1 VYQLSGTTVSSAR
14 EILPARPI
22 PELFEKLRGGT
33 YPWLLDSALASDC
46 GRFSFAGANP
56 YLVVRGRGSEIEAEC
71 LRAARPGLV
80 VGRRH
85 ASGDLLEAVRSLF
98 PTPPSNLEVPDLPFI
113 GGAVGYLGY
122 ELAGQFDVH
131 HFRGLDDLQLPDLY
145 LLFIDR
151 LIAYDSRDDRL
162 YACALGFADD
172 SKTAAARARGA
183 IDEICAQ
190 IDGASPPEHTVAVSR
205 PAAPFAFFDADRY
218 TKAVD
223 AAKEQIEAGEVY
235 QVCLTHRKERDC
247 TADPWA
253 LYRRLRELNPAPFAS
268 YFELPEVAIV
278 SCSPERFLAV
288 DGNRHVESRPIKGTR
303 PRGGDAVSD
312 RAYRDGLESSAKDRA
327 ENLMIVDLVRNDLG
341 RVCETGSVAV
351 PELMTIERYASVYQ
365 MVSTVC
371 GRLRDGCDVFDL
383 VRATFPPGSMTGAPK
398 IAAMRILDE
407 LEPVRR
413 GIYSGALGYFD
424 LRGGTD
430 LCVVIRTVLL
440 IDGRAY
446 LHTGGGI
453 VADSN
458 SAAEWQE
465 SMDKALL
472 LEVALE
478 DVG

>member
-1 VYQLSGTTVSSAR
+1 M
-14 EILPARPI
+14 
-22 PELFEKLRGGT
+22 
-33 YPWLLDSALASDC
+33 
-46 GRFSFAGANP
+46 
-56 YLVVRGRGSEIEAEC
+56 
-71 LRAARPGLV
+71 
-80 VGRRH
+80 
-85 ASGDLLEAVRSLF
+85 
-98 PTPPSNLEVPDLPFI
+98 
-113 GGAVGYLGY
+113 
-122 ELAGQFDVH
+122 
-131 HFRGLDDLQLPDLY
+131 
-145 LLFIDR
+145 
-151 LIAYDSRDDRL
+151 
-162 YACALGFADD
+162 
-172 SKTAAARARGA
+172 
-183 IDEICAQ
+183 
-190 IDGASPPEHTVAVSR
+190 
-205 PAAPFAFFDADRY
+205 
-218 TKAVD
+218 
-223 AAKEQIEAGEVY
+223 
-235 QVCLTHRKERDC
+235 
-247 TADPWA
+247 
-253 LYRRLRELNPAPFAS
+253 
-268 YFELPEVAIV
+268 AIV

-288 DGNRHVESRPIKGTR
+288 DGNRHAESRPIKGTR
-303 PRGGDAVSD
+303 PRGADAVSD

-351 PELMTIERYASVYQ
+351 PELMAIERYASVYQ

-424 LRGGTD
+424 LRGGAD

-458 SAAEWQE
+458 SAAEWHE
-465 SMDKALL
+465 SVDKALL

-478 DVG
+478 EVG